1 MARRVRPLPRPA
13 PRGLALLAVLLLV
26 AVLATATLSVT
37 QVWSLQ
43 MQREREAELLAVGA
57 EMRAA
62 LQSYMRNTPNGPPQL
77 PTSLDDLLLD
87 PRYPQPLRHLR
98 RIYPDPF
105 TGAPDWE
112 LVRVGPGIVGLHS
125 KATDVPRKRSGFAPR
140 DASFANAR
148 WVSDWRFVVDVP
160 AGSTTRNPGGTGA
173 VR

>member
-1 MARRVRPLPRPA
+1 MARRRARPRPA
-13 PRGLALLAVLLLV
+13 ARGLALLAVLLLV

-43 MQREREAELLAVGA
+43 MQREREAELLAIGA

-77 PTSLDDLLLD
+77 PASLDDLLLD

-98 RIYPDPF
+98 RIYADPF

-112 LVRVGPGIVGLHS
+112 LVRVGTGIAGLHS
-125 KATDVPRKRSGFAPR
+125 KAQEVPRKRSGFAPR
-140 DASFANAR
+140 DAGFATAR
-148 WVSDWRFVVDVP
+148 WVSDWRFMVELP
-160 AGSTTRNPGGTGA
+160 AGFANRNAAGA
-173 VR
+173 TPAR